1 MTQGREYHGC
11 GSYYSGG
18 AMVLI
23 VAGGQYNSYT
33 LLSSTEKMTTGAT
46 AWTTINP
53 LPRTLY
59 WVATVSMD
67 NSIILS
73 GGHDGD
79 SDRAEILA
87 FDGEH
92 WKEVGQLQ
100 EARSSHA
107 ATKIDITDLMDFC
120 N

>member
-1 MTQGREYHGC
+1 MNQGRSSHGC

-18 AMVLI
+18 TMVLI
-23 VAGGQYNSYT
+23 IAGGQDDSYGGPAI
-33 LLSSTEKMTTGAT
+33 SSTEKMTTGAT

-59 WVATVSMD
+59 NVATVSMD
-67 NSIILS
+67 NSIILL
-73 GGHDGD
+73 GGSHDG
-79 SDRAEILA
+79 SGMAEILA

-100 EARSSHA
+100 
-107 ATKIDITDLMDFC
+107 
-120 N
+120 